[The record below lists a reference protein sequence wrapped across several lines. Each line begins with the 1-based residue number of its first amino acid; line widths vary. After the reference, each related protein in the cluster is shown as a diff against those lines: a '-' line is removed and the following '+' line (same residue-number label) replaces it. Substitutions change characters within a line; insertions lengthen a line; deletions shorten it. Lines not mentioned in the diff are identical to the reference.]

1 MRKGEQTRQRILD
14 IAEAAILQK
23 GFGAT
28 SIDEV
33 IAEAE
38 ITKSGFIYHFPD
50 KNQLALALLARY
62 LERDDVLLDDIEA
75 RAAALSDDPLQQL
88 LIGLKLFAELLED
101 IPGGHPGCLVATVC
115 YQERLFNA
123 EVHALNQKAVLA
135 WRTRFAAAFKAIMRE
150 YPPATPVDAEELAD
164 MVSTMVEGGL
174 VMARAIGDPS
184 ILPQQ
189 LLHFRNYVKLLFQP
203 RLSA

>member
-1 MRKGEQTRQRILD
+1 MRKGEQTRQRIMD

-38 ITKSGFIYHFPD
+38 ITKSGFIYHFHD
-50 KNQLALALLARY
+50 KNQLALALLDRY
-62 LERDDVLLDDIEA
+62 LERDNVLLDDIEA
-75 RAAALSDDPLQQL
+75 RAAALSDDPLQRF
-88 LIGLKLFAELLED
+88 LIGLKLFAEVLED
-101 IPGGHPGCLVATVC
+101 IPGGHPGCVVATVC

-123 EVHALNQKAVLA
+123 DVRALNRKAVLA
-135 WRTRFAAAFKAIMRE
+135 WRTRFQATLEEIME
-150 YPPATPVDAEELAD
+150 IYPPTISVSAEELAD
-164 MVSTMVEGGL
+164 MVSTIVEGGL
-174 VMARAIGDPS
+174 IMAKAVGEPS

-189 LLHFRNYVKLLFQP
+189 LLHFRNYVKLIFQP
-203 RLSA
+203 SLRT